1 MDTAKLL
8 RFAGLRQIGQFAI
21 DFTVSIIIA
30 RLLTPREIGAY
41 SIALAAVLVASL
53 LRSAGVGAFL
63 VQSRSLDH
71 KLVGGALGLAM
82 TTGFTLGL
90 VVLAA
95 RGIIADFYDAPA
107 IADLLVVVAASFALT
122 PFQSVASGLLSREL
136 LVGRSAVV
144 ELSGCA
150 AGAVT
155 TLSCAYHGL
164 GSISMA
170 WGSLVN
176 ASVCVLL
183 YMFLAPPLF
192 WSRPRLHGWRQ
203 IWSVSGWVTGASL
216 FNQVG
221 ARSNELVIGKTL
233 DVTQA
238 ALLDRAETLPR
249 MIWTYLMPPVL
260 SVLAPIVAHEIRN
273 GENLRSITINR
284 MRFFGCVFVPVLFGL
299 ASQSNHM
306 LLTLYGPQWL
316 ASTVPAM
323 WICISS
329 AIAGQFVV
337 MNSTLIAM
345 GKTRDVFIANVVE
358 QGARFTMLLLL
369 GGTSISVVALGY
381 ILVGLVYA
389 ATICYFARLRG
400 ILPLADIPRA
410 VAPSFITGPAMF
422 GVGLGCNQL
431 FDGMMHAPHAVAL
444 LAAVAA
450 MGVTLT
456 ALLVVVEPNVLR
468 FAQKV
473 LFLRRPP
480 PAPTV

>member
-53 LRSAGVGAFL
+53 LRTAGVGAFL
-63 VQSRSLDH
+63 VQSRSLDRH
-71 KLVGGALGLAM
+71 MVGGALGLAM

-95 RGIIADFYDAPA
+95 RGFIADFYHAPA

-122 PFQSVASGLLSREL
+122 PFQSVASGLLSRDL
-136 LVGRSAVV
+136 LVGRSALA
-144 ELSGCA
+144 ELSGCV
-150 AGAVT
+150 AGAAT
-155 TLSCAYHGL
+155 TLSCAYNGM

-170 WGSLVN
+170 WGTLVN
-176 ASVCVLL
+176 AAVCMLFYL
-183 YMFLAPPLF
+183 FLAPPLF
-192 WSRPRLHGWRQ
+192 WSRPRFHGWRE
-203 IWSVSGWVTGASL
+203 IWSVSGWVTGATL

-233 DVTQA
+233 SVTQS
-238 ALLDRAETLPR
+238 ALLDRAEALPR

-273 GENLRSITINR
+273 GENLRSITISR

-306 LLTLYGPQWL
+306 LITLYGTQWL
-316 ASTVPAM
+316 ASAVPAM

-329 AIAGQFVV
+329 AISGQFVV

-345 GKTRDVFIANVVE
+345 GKTRDVFVANVVE
-358 QGARFTMLLLL
+358 QGARFIMLIAL
-369 GGTSISVVALGY
+369 GGTTISIVAFGY
-381 ILVGLVYA
+381 LFVGLTYA

-410 VAPSFITGPAMF
+410 IAPSFITGPAMF
-422 GVGLGCNQL
+422 GVGLACNRL
-431 FDGMMHAPHAVAL
+431 FDDILHTSHAVAL
-444 LAAVAA
+444 LGAVAA
-450 MGVTLT
+450 MAVTLT
-456 ALLVVVEPNVLR
+456 ALLVIVEPNVLR
-468 FAQKV
+468 FAQKL
-473 LFLRRPP
+473 LFLRRQP